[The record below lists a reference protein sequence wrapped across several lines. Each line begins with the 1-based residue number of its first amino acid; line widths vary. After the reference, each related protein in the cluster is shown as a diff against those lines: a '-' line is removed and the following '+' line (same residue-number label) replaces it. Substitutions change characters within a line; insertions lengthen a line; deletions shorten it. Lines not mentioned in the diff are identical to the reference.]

1 MSRLIYKQKKSNTM
15 KISSILKVYVA
26 IMGLVLCSA
35 KSFAQTDPHF
45 SQYYA
50 YPLWLNPALTGVID
64 GDYRASVN
72 FKQQWG
78 ALNNS
83 FLTGGA
89 SFDMAPKKNFAFG
102 ATVLNQRAGELDFNY
117 LTALVSGSYR
127 LRFGIEGLQ
136 MISFGLQAGIINR
149 SFDFSQGRFG
159 NQFNPISGYDGG
171 MMSGETFQSQS
182 SLVPDVNA
190 GVMFFD
196 GNPNQSVNIFVGAS
210 AAHLTRPIDRFSG
223 TDSRIPV
230 RFTAHGGAR
239 VRASELLD
247 IVPNALVM
255 YQGNTNE
262 VSLGAYAQLNVNQ
275 SANILFGGNYRVKD
289 AAIAFVGL
297 QLRNMVFGLSYDV
310 NTSTFNRA
318 SNSNGGLE
326 LSISLIG
333 RNGIIGPNFFCPRL

>member
-1 MSRLIYKQKKSNTM
+1 M
-15 KISSILKVYVA
+15 KILSILKVYVVA
-26 IMGLVLCSA
+26 VGLVICSA
-35 KSFAQTDPHF
+35 QSFAQVDPHF

-50 YPLWLNPALTGVID
+50 YPLWLNPALTGVVD

-78 ALNNS
+78 SLNSS

-127 LRFGIEGLQ
+127 LRFGTAGLQ
-136 MISFGLQAGIINR
+136 IISFGLQAGIINR

-159 NQFNPISGYDGG
+159 NQFNPITGYDGG
-171 MMSGETFQSQS
+171 MVSGETFQSQS

-190 GVMFFD
+190 GIMYFD
-196 GNPNQSVNIFVGAS
+196 GDPNKGVNVFLGAS
-210 AAHLTRPIDRFSG
+210 AAHLTRPVDRFSG
-223 TDSRIPV
+223 TDSKIPV

-239 VRASELLD
+239 LRASDLLD

-262 VSLGAYAQLNVNQ
+262 ISVGAYAQLNVNQ
-275 SANILFGGNYRVKD
+275 SSNILFGGNYRMKD

-297 QLRNMVFGLSYDV
+297 QLKNMVFGLSYDV
-310 NTSTFNRA
+310 NTSSFNRA

>member
-1 MSRLIYKQKKSNTM
+1 M
-15 KISSILKVYVA
+15 KILSALKIYVA
-26 IMGLVLCSA
+26 VLGLLLCTA

-50 YPLWLNPALTGVID
+50 NPLYLNPALTGVID
-64 GDYRASVN
+64 GDYRATVN
-72 FKQQWG
+72 FKQQWS
-78 ALNNS
+78 ALNSS

-102 ATVLNQRAGELDFNY
+102 ATILNQRAGELDFNY
-117 LTALVSGSYR
+117 LSALVSGSYR
-127 LRFGIEGLQ
+127 LRFGMEGLQ
-136 MISFGLQAGIINR
+136 MVSFGLQAGVINR
-149 SFDFSQGRFG
+149 SFDFSQARFG

-171 MMSGETFQSQS
+171 MMSGETLSSQS

-190 GVMFFD
+190 GIMYFD
-196 GNPNQSVNIFVGAS
+196 GNPNKSVNIFLGAS
-210 AAHLTRPIDRFSG
+210 AAHLTRPMDRFSG
-223 TDSRIPV
+223 SNSRIPV

-239 VRASELLD
+239 IKASELLD
-247 IVPNALVM
+247 IVPNALFM

-262 VSLGAYAQLNVNQ
+262 VSVGAYAQLNVNP
-275 SANILFGGNYRVKD
+275 SANILFGGNYRNKD

-297 QLRNMVFGLSYDV
+297 QLKNMVFGLSYDI

-333 RNGIIGPNFFCPRL
+333 RNGLIGPNFFCPRL

>member
-1 MSRLIYKQKKSNTM
+1 M
-15 KISSILKVYVA
+15 KILSALKIYVA
-26 IMGLVLCSA
+26 VLVSLLFTA

-50 YPLWLNPALTGVID
+50 NPLYLNPALTGVID
-64 GDYRASVN
+64 GDYRATVN
-72 FKQQWG
+72 FKQQWS
-78 ALNNS
+78 ALNSS

-117 LTALVSGSYR
+117 LSALVSGSYR
-127 LRFGIEGLQ
+127 LRFGAEGLQ
-136 MISFGLQAGIINR
+136 MVSFGLQAGIINR
-149 SFDFSQGRFG
+149 SFDFSQARFG

-171 MMSGETFQSQS
+171 MMSGETLSSQS

-190 GVMFFD
+190 GIMFFD
-196 GNPNQSVNIFVGAS
+196 GDPNKNVNVFLGAS
-210 AAHLTRPIDRFSG
+210 AAHLTRPMDRFSG
-223 TDSRIPV
+223 TNSRIPV

-239 VRASELLD
+239 IRASELLD
-247 IVPNALVM
+247 IVPNAMFM
-255 YQGNTNE
+255 YQGNTDE
-262 VSLGAYAQLNVNQ
+262 VLLGAYAQLNVNP
-275 SANILFGGNYRVKD
+275 SANILFGGNYRNKD

-297 QLRNMVFGLSYDV
+297 QLKNMVFGLSYDV
-310 NTSTFNRA
+310 NTSSFNRA

>member
-1 MSRLIYKQKKSNTM
+1 M
-15 KISSILKVYVA
+15 KILSSLKIYDAVL
-26 IMGLVLCSA
+26 GLLLCTA

-50 YPLWLNPALTGVID
+50 NPLYLNPALTGVID
-64 GDYRASVN
+64 GDYRATVN
-72 FKQQWG
+72 FKQQWS
-78 ALNNS
+78 ALNSS

-102 ATVLNQRAGELDFNY
+102 ATILNQRAGELDFNY
-117 LTALVSGSYR
+117 LSALVSGSYR
-127 LRFGIEGLQ
+127 LRFGAEGLQ
-136 MISFGLQAGIINR
+136 MVSFGLQAGVINR
-149 SFDFSQGRFG
+149 SFDFSQARFG

-171 MMSGETFQSQS
+171 MMSGETLSSQS

-190 GVMFFD
+190 GIMYFD
-196 GNPNQSVNIFVGAS
+196 GNPNKSVNVFLGAS
-210 AAHLTRPIDRFSG
+210 AAHLTRPMDRFSG
-223 TDSRIPV
+223 SNSRIPV

-239 VRASELLD
+239 IKASELLD
-247 IVPNALVM
+247 IVPNALFM

-262 VSLGAYAQLNVNQ
+262 VSLGAYAQLNVNP
-275 SANILFGGNYRVKD
+275 SANILFGGNYRNKD

-297 QLRNMVFGLSYDV
+297 QLKNMVFGLSYDI

-333 RNGIIGPNFFCPRL
+333 RNGLIGPNFFCPRL

>member
-1 MSRLIYKQKKSNTM
+1 M
-15 KISSILKVYVA
+15 KILSILKVYVA
-26 IMGLVLCSA
+26 VMGLVLCSA

-78 ALNNS
+78 ALNSS

-127 LRFGIEGLQ
+127 LRFGAEGLQ
-136 MISFGLQAGIINR
+136 MVSFGLQAGIINR

-190 GVMFFD
+190 GIMFFD
-196 GNPNQSVNIFVGAS
+196 GDPNKGVNVFLGAS
-210 AAHLTRPIDRFSG
+210 AAHLTRPVDRFSG

-239 VRASELLD
+239 VKASDLLD

-262 VSLGAYAQLNVNQ
+262 VSLGAYAQLNVSQ
-275 SANILFGGNYRVKD
+275 SSNILFGGNYRLKD

-310 NTSTFNRA
+310 NTSSFNRA

>member
-1 MSRLIYKQKKSNTM
+1 M
-15 KISSILKVYVA
+15 KILSALKIYVA
-26 IMGLVLCSA
+26 VLGLLLCTA

-50 YPLWLNPALTGVID
+50 NPLYLNPALTGVID
-64 GDYRASVN
+64 GDYRATVN
-72 FKQQWG
+72 FKQQWS
-78 ALNNS
+78 ALNSS

-89 SFDMAPKKNFAFG
+89 SFDLAPKKNFAFG
-102 ATVLNQRAGELDFNY
+102 ATILNQRAGELDFNY
-117 LTALVSGSYR
+117 LSALVSGSYR
-127 LRFGIEGLQ
+127 LRFGAEGLQ
-136 MISFGLQAGIINR
+136 MVSFGLQAGVINR
-149 SFDFSQGRFG
+149 SFDFSQARFG

-171 MMSGETFQSQS
+171 MMSGETLSSQS

-190 GVMFFD
+190 GIMFFD
-196 GNPNQSVNIFVGAS
+196 GNPNKSVNVFLGAS
-210 AAHLTRPIDRFSG
+210 AAHLTRPMDRFSG
-223 TDSRIPV
+223 SNSRIPV

-239 VRASELLD
+239 IKASELLD
-247 IVPNALVM
+247 IVPNALFM

-262 VSLGAYAQLNVNQ
+262 VSLGAYAQLNVNP
-275 SANILFGGNYRVKD
+275 SANILFGGNYRNKD

-297 QLRNMVFGLSYDV
+297 QLKNMVFGLSYDV

>member
-1 MSRLIYKQKKSNTM
+1 MCRLIYKQKKSNSM
-15 KISSILKVYVA
+15 KIISNLKVYVA
-26 IMGLVLCSA
+26 VLGLVICTA

-50 YPLWLNPALTGVID
+50 YPLWLNPALTGVVD
-64 GDYRASVN
+64 GDYRASLN

-78 ALNNS
+78 ALNSS

-89 SFDMAPKKNFAFG
+89 SFDMAPKKNLAFG

-127 LRFGIEGLQ
+127 LRFGFEGLQ

-190 GVMFFD
+190 GIMYFD
-196 GNPNQSVNIFVGAS
+196 GNPNKSVNVFVGAS
-210 AAHLTRPIDRFSG
+210 AAHLTMPVDRFSG
-223 TDSRIPV
+223 SNSRIPV
-230 RFTAHGGAR
+230 RFTGHGGAR
-239 VRASELLD
+239 IRASELLD

-262 VSLGAYAQLNVNQ
+262 ISLGAYAQLNINP
-275 SANILFGGNYRVKD
+275 SSNILFGGNYRVKD

-297 QLRNMVFGLSYDV
+297 QLQNMVFGLSYDV
-310 NTSTFNRA
+310 NTSNFSRA
-318 SNSNGGLE
+318 SNSNGGFE

>member
-1 MSRLIYKQKKSNTM
+1 M
-15 KISSILKVYVA
+15 KILSALKIYVA
-26 IMGLVLCSA
+26 VLGLLLYTA

-50 YPLWLNPALTGVID
+50 NPLYLNPALTGVID
-64 GDYRASVN
+64 GDYRATVN
-72 FKQQWG
+72 FKQQWS
-78 ALNNS
+78 ALNSS

-102 ATVLNQRAGELDFNY
+102 ATILNQRAGELDFNY
-117 LTALVSGSYR
+117 LSALVSGSYR
-127 LRFGIEGLQ
+127 LRFGAEGLQ
-136 MISFGLQAGIINR
+136 MVSFGLQAGVINR
-149 SFDFSQGRFG
+149 SFDFSQARFG

-171 MMSGETFQSQS
+171 MMSGETLSSQS

-196 GNPNQSVNIFVGAS
+196 GNPNKSVNVFLGAS
-210 AAHLTRPIDRFSG
+210 AAHLTRPMDRFSG
-223 TDSRIPV
+223 SNSRIPI

-239 VRASELLD
+239 IKASELLD
-247 IVPNALVM
+247 IVPNALFM

-262 VSLGAYAQLNVNQ
+262 VSFGAYAQLNVNP
-275 SANILFGGNYRVKD
+275 SANILFGGNYRNKD

-297 QLRNMVFGLSYDV
+297 QLKNMVFGLSYDI
-310 NTSTFNRA
+310 NTSSFNRA

>member
-1 MSRLIYKQKKSNTM
+1 MSRLIYKQKKSNSM
-15 KISSILKVYVA
+15 KILSILKVYAVVV
-26 IMGLVLCSA
+26 GLMICSA

-50 YPLWLNPALTGVID
+50 YPLWLNPALTGVVD

-127 LRFGIEGLQ
+127 LRFGFEGLQ

-190 GVMFFD
+190 GIMYFD
-196 GNPNQSVNIFVGAS
+196 GNPNKGVNVFLGAS
-210 AAHLTRPIDRFSG
+210 VAHLTRPTDRFSG
-223 TDSRIPV
+223 TDSRIPM
-230 RFTAHGGAR
+230 RFTGHGGAR
-239 VRASELLD
+239 IRASELLD

-262 VSLGAYAQLNVNQ
+262 ISLGAYAQLNVNP
-275 SANILFGGNYRVKD
+275 SSNILFGGNYRVKD

-310 NTSTFNRA
+310 NTSSFSRA

>member
-1 MSRLIYKQKKSNTM
+1 M
-15 KISSILKVYVA
+15 KILSALKIYVA
-26 IMGLVLCSA
+26 VLGLLLCTA

-50 YPLWLNPALTGVID
+50 NPLYLNPALTGVID
-64 GDYRASVN
+64 GDYRATVN
-72 FKQQWG
+72 FKQQWS
-78 ALNNS
+78 ALNSS

-102 ATVLNQRAGELDFNY
+102 ATILNQRAGELDFNY
-117 LTALVSGSYR
+117 LSALVSGSYR
-127 LRFGIEGLQ
+127 LRFGAEGLQ
-136 MISFGLQAGIINR
+136 MVSFGLQAGVINR
-149 SFDFSQGRFG
+149 SFDFSQARFG

-171 MMSGETFQSQS
+171 MMSGETLSSQS

-190 GVMFFD
+190 GIMYFD
-196 GNPNQSVNIFVGAS
+196 GNPNKSVNVFLGAS
-210 AAHLTRPIDRFSG
+210 AAHLTRPMDRFSG
-223 TDSRIPV
+223 SNSRIPV

-239 VRASELLD
+239 IKASELLD
-247 IVPNALVM
+247 IVPNALFM

-262 VSLGAYAQLNVNQ
+262 LSVGAYAQLNVNP
-275 SANILFGGNYRVKD
+275 SANILFGGNYRNKD

-297 QLRNMVFGLSYDV
+297 QLKNMVFGLSYDI

-333 RNGIIGPNFFCPRL
+333 RNGLIGPNFFCPRL

>member
-1 MSRLIYKQKKSNTM
+1 M
-15 KISSILKVYVA
+15 KILSALKIYVA
-26 IMGLVLCSA
+26 VLGLLLCTA

-50 YPLWLNPALTGVID
+50 NPLYLNPALTGVID
-64 GDYRASVN
+64 GDYRATVN
-72 FKQQWG
+72 FKQQWS
-78 ALNNS
+78 ALNSS

-102 ATVLNQRAGELDFNY
+102 ATILNQRAGELDFNY
-117 LTALVSGSYR
+117 LSALVSGSYR
-127 LRFGIEGLQ
+127 LRFGAEGLQ
-136 MISFGLQAGIINR
+136 MVSFGLQAGIINR
-149 SFDFSQGRFG
+149 SFDFSQARFG

-171 MMSGETFQSQS
+171 MMSGETLSSQS

-190 GVMFFD
+190 GIMYFD
-196 GNPNQSVNIFVGAS
+196 GNPNKNVNVFLGAS
-210 AAHLTRPIDRFSG
+210 AAHLTRPMDRFSG
-223 TDSRIPV
+223 SNSRIPV

-239 VRASELLD
+239 IKASELLD
-247 IVPNALVM
+247 IVPNALFM

-262 VSLGAYAQLNVNQ
+262 VSLGAYAQLNVNP
-275 SANILFGGNYRVKD
+275 SANILFGGNYRNKD

-297 QLRNMVFGLSYDV
+297 QLKNMVFGLSYDI

-333 RNGIIGPNFFCPRL
+333 RNGLIGPNFFCPRL

>member
-1 MSRLIYKQKKSNTM
+1 M
-15 KISSILKVYVA
+15 KILSALKIYVA
-26 IMGLVLCSA
+26 VLGLLLCTA

-50 YPLWLNPALTGVID
+50 NPLYLNPALTGVID
-64 GDYRASVN
+64 GDYRATVN
-72 FKQQWG
+72 FKQQWS
-78 ALNNS
+78 ALNSS

-102 ATVLNQRAGELDFNY
+102 ATILNQRAGELDFNY
-117 LTALVSGSYR
+117 LSALVSGSYR
-127 LRFGIEGLQ
+127 LRFGAEGLQ
-136 MISFGLQAGIINR
+136 MVSFGLQAGVINR
-149 SFDFSQGRFG
+149 SFDFSQARFG

-171 MMSGETFQSQS
+171 MMSGETLSSQS

-190 GVMFFD
+190 GIMYFD
-196 GNPNQSVNIFVGAS
+196 GNPNKSVNVFLGAS

-223 TDSRIPV
+223 SNSRIPV

-239 VRASELLD
+239 IKASELLD
-247 IVPNALVM
+247 IVPNALFM

-262 VSLGAYAQLNVNQ
+262 LSLGAYAQLNVNP
-275 SANILFGGNYRVKD
+275 SANILFGGNYRNKD

-297 QLRNMVFGLSYDV
+297 QLKNMVFGLSYDI

-333 RNGIIGPNFFCPRL
+333 RNGLIGPNFFCPRL